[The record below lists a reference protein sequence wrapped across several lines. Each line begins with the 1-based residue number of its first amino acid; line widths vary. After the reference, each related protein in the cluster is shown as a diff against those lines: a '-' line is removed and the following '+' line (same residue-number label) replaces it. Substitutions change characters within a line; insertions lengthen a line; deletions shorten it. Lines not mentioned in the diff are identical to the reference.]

1 MEHYEE
7 FTFKYL
13 EEIGEMF
20 HRFEQ
25 YNGHY
30 DLGLFANNRD
40 CNDLLEFLE
49 ARSDILEDIDDE
61 ENIYEEV

>member
-1 MEHYEE
+1 
-7 FTFKYL
+7 
-13 EEIGEMF
+13 
-20 HRFEQ
+20 
-25 YNGHY
+25 
-30 DLGLFANNRD
+30 LGLFANNRD

>member
-40 CNDLLEFLE
+40 CNELLEF
-49 ARSDILEDIDDE
+49 
-61 ENIYEEV
+61 